1 MPYMSGGSGASGMT
15 EIKTYLVQGT
25 GACHVMTVA
34 SSRINMGGV
43 KPILTLPL
51 VGPYLILSKVR
62 MMRISYDLSVSNIVH
77 LYLRRASGTPM
88 DIEASHQ
95 YHNLGYVDFMNGDD
109 TLIVLP
115 TFVYTTTVV
124 NTVIEMW
131 GDLES
136 PPDSGQLHIA
146 GCEIA
151 AVYLK

>member
-1 MPYMSGGSGASGMT
+1 MPYMISGSGSGGIT

-34 SSRINMGGV
+34 ASRINMGGI

-62 MMRISYDLSVSNIVH
+62 MMRINYDLSVSNLIH

-88 DIEASHQ
+88 DIDASNLH
-95 YHNLGYVDFMNGDD
+95 YNLGYVDFMNGDD
-109 TLIVLP
+109 ITLVLP
-115 TFVYTTTVV
+115 TFVYTTTVAD
-124 NTVIEMW
+124 TVIEMW

-136 PPDSGQLHIA
+136 PPDSGELHIA
-146 GCEIA
+146 RCEIVA
-151 AVYLK
+151 LYLK